1 MLIDKIKE
9 EYLKYFE
16 LREDNMLDICRIN
29 TRLMDTNDFLKIRL
43 FLEKLKRRDIIGS
56 FSSEGRA
63 ESNYVEISRD
73 YVSAVRDSILSSLV
87 SEWVKDKDGY
97 IYIYL
102 PLFLLHYSLPDL
114 KDFLTKWEQTPTDS
128 PEFEKLMNSSI
139 YLSISH
145 MDDLPNFNKNILNFS
160 DKNHTAPAEAEVK
173 QEDEPF
179 CTKYLDEV
187 CEKIT
192 PDTRR
197 LFIDNTGNTYY
208 YDYQIVSK
216 NRINFPNTTNF
227 ITVYMDDGSKVLRP
241 IPRTTIPGQSIN
253 TTALVFIPKSIE
265 VIRPRSFINLGFL
278 FGIIFEDGSKLR
290 YIGGRQFT
298 TDFLPKS
305 FKLPDSVE
313 VIGDKAFMLSCDCNI
328 PLQFFCFPKNLKK
341 IGKKAF
347 YTIDKHQSVMISRRL
362 YSTIPEEVESIG
374 DFAFATG
381 DPDIRLRVDN
391 SIAGISLFTI
401 ENNGMVYWENSIIPS
416 LSECKVLT
424 VIGIGAFRRTWSED
438 GVLVI
443 PPSVEEIKDYAFS
456 GVRRLT
462 KVIFSAGTKLKYLG
476 KKAFF
481 GCSNLSEVIFETPPP
496 LERISYMAFAFTNI
510 EMIDLS
516 NFPNLKVIEACA
528 FVTNQ
533 LKYQAGIIQPKII
546 KNPKVID
553 YGPFRVR
560 EWFKSE
566 DITVEKI
573 KDGSCKSIN
582 TSDFEYLRALSPKGL
597 FNTYKATPE
606 ILIGFKYGESILFGS
621 SIEDC
626 TILEYL
632 EYLNSDKY
640 LNGESPRKPSLITN
654 GTVGKIKGIRDRKKD
669 LTYIIHG
676 TYSRTS

>member
-9 EYLKYFE
+9 DYLHYFE
-16 LREDNMLDICRIN
+16 LREDNMLDIVRIKTN
-29 TRLMDTNDFLKIRL
+29 SLDANDFLKIRL
-43 FLEKLKRRDIIGS
+43 YLEKLEGVIIKNPPSFDGKANSDIM
-56 FSSEGRA
+56 
-63 ESNYVEISRD
+63 VEISRD
-73 YVSAVRDSILSSLV
+73 YVTAVRDSILSFLV
-87 SEWVKDKDGY
+87 KEWAKEG
-97 IYIYL
+97 YIYL
-102 PLFLLHYSLPDL
+102 PLFLLHYSFPAI
-114 KDFLTKWEQTPTDS
+114 KDFLTKWKQTQTDS
-128 PEFEKLMNSSI
+128 PEFETLMNSSI
-139 YLSISH
+139 YNSISH
-145 MDDLPNFNKNILNFS
+145 MDDLPNFDKNILNFS
-160 DKNHTAPAEAEVK
+160 DKNHIAPEGVLDKPKE
-173 QEDEPF
+173 EPF

-197 LFIDNTGNTYY
+197 LFIDSTGNTYY

-216 NRINFPNTTNF
+216 NRINFPNTTSF

-241 IPRTTIPGQSIN
+241 IPRTTITGQSIN

-265 VIRPRSFINLGFL
+265 VISHCSFINLGFL

-313 VIGDKAFMLSCDCNI
+313 VIGDKAFMLPCDCNI

-347 YTIDKHQSVMISRRL
+347 LTIDKYQSGATMNRRL
-362 YSTIPEEVESIG
+362 YSSLPEGVKFIG

-381 DPDIRLRVDN
+381 NPDIRLKRDKG
-391 SIAGISLFTI
+391 IAGISLFTV
-401 ENNGMVYWENSIIPS
+401 EDSGLVYWSNSIIPS

-424 VIGIGAFRRTWSED
+424 VIGIGAFRRTVADD
-438 GVLVI
+438 GELVI
-443 PPSVEEIKDYAFS
+443 PPSVEEIGDYAFS
-456 GVRRLT
+456 CVRGLK

-481 GCSNLSEVIFETPPP
+481 GCFNLSEVVFETPPP
-496 LERISYMAFAFTNI
+496 LERISYMAFAFTNL
-510 EMIDLS
+510 ETIDLS

-528 FVTNQ
+528 FVTHRS
-533 LKYQAGIIQPKII
+533 KYQKGIIQPKII

-566 DITVEKI
+566 DITIEKI
-573 KDGSCKSIN
+573 KDGSCKSIDK
-582 TSDFEYLRALSPKGL
+582 SDFEYLRAPSPKNL
-597 FNTYKATPE
+597 FNTYKDTPE
-606 ILIGFKYGESILFGS
+606 VLIGFKYEESCSFGS

-640 LNGESPRKPSLITN
+640 LNGESPRIPSIVTAGSSGEGVL
-654 GTVGKIKGIRDRKKD
+654 VWDRRRD

-676 TYSRTS
+676 TYSRIL